1 MSSTKYQT
9 KKNPVNPKNEVPIDI
24 SSMDKS
30 ALKQQNVLEVYDQI
44 AEKFDKT
51 RTYLWPT
58 VKQFLEDI
66 PQHYMMLEV
75 GVGNGRNLD
84 GTSCYCVGIDV
95 CQKFLQMSKPKGEMA
110 RADQALLPFRSNM
123 FDVVISIAV
132 FHHLPTEEERLQ
144 CAKDMMRV
152 LRKGGKLF
160 LQNFE
165 KMGEQTSDIFL
176 KWKNPDKQVFNRY
189 YHRFEVEE
197 LQRYFQGYEMSVE
210 HEANNVILIITK

>member
-9 KKNPVNPKNEVPIDI
+9 KNPVNPKNEVPIDI
-24 SSMDKS
+24 STMDKQS
-30 ALKQQNVLEVYDQI
+30 LKQKNVLEVYDQI

-58 VKQFLEDI
+58 VKQFLENI
-66 PQHYMMLEV
+66 PQHYLLLEV

-84 GTSCYCVGIDV
+84 GVKCHCMGIDV
-95 CQKFLQMSKPKGEMA
+95 CQKFLEMSKSKGEMA
-110 RADQALLPFRSNM
+110 RADQALLPFRTET
-123 FDVVISIAV
+123 FDVLISIAV

-144 CAKDMMRV
+144 CAEDMMRI

-165 KMGEQTSDIFL
+165 KRDSQTSDIFL
-176 KWKNPDKQVFNRY
+176 KWKNPDNQVYNRY
-189 YHRFEVEE
+189 YHRFTENE
-197 LQRYFQGYEMSVE
+197 LQNYFKDYECEVIR
-210 HEANNVILIITK
+210 EANNIIFIITK